1 MAIAT
6 GTALAVAGI
15 ATTAVTAGASFA
27 QAGKQKQAAD
37 QARRDADAAMA
48 KARKELEVNYYAQ
61 QGIKKE
67 PYELER
73 EAMLAQG
80 AQAIEAGVES
90 ERGAAAVAGK
100 VQLAQQQGQG
110 QIRTAMGQEMT
121 ALENKQLAEQSRLR
135 DVGVQLDLEEV
146 AGAQLAQANAER
158 LRAQAQTQGWQGVAS
173 LGQQAAQL
181 APLFPTQPTAPAPVP
196 LAENR
201 VPSAS
206 AINPAKNIPADGN
219 IFGNNPFGIQTQ
231 APLLPYRPKGTP
243 YPLSPNRPPSST
255 ALPYATN
262 YLDFTN
268 IFGQ

>member
-6 GTALAVAGI
+6 GTALAVASL

-158 LRAQAQTQGWQGVAS
+158 LRAQAQTQGFQGVTS
-173 LGQQAAQL
+173 LGQQAVSYL
-181 APLFPTQPTAPAPVP
+181 PLFEKGPLDLTTQSETSVGLGKAPGFNVGQTAAGSINSIRAANAMPLGGNTAPSLYA
-196 LAENR
+196 
-201 VPSAS
+201 
-206 AINPAKNIPADGN
+206 
-219 IFGNNPFGIQTQ
+219 
-231 APLLPYRPKGTP
+231 GTP
-243 YPLSPNRPPSST
+243 YPLNPNRIPSLT
-255 ALPYATN
+255 ASPYN
-262 YLDFTN
+262 PFDFTN
-268 IFGQ
+268 AFR